1 MHWTAGFRFCC
12 TLGIIGPPPVMSSVS
27 PLKLTKR
34 CFLLLALCTCSLAL
48 HSAMAT
54 TNLLSIHLVAE
65 WEPNRPPHGIL
76 KLISPPVLTDAD
88 FVSFDVT
95 NQIFTIT
102 PDAARRLEAKIK
114 NGPPTW
120 LQGGFFELIP
130 YPTAC
135 VVKAS
140 GEAVYVGLFGTRFS
154 SSSFDGPVM
163 LPDKEFISMSS
174 TNDVTFRIQLGYPGR
189 FPWLTDPRRD
199 SRIVSAVQKLF
210 SHERKPKVD

>member
-1 MHWTAGFRFCC
+1 M
-12 TLGIIGPPPVMSSVS
+12 
-27 PLKLTKR
+27 KR
-34 CFLLLALCTCSLAL
+34 CFLLLALCACSLAL
-48 HSAMAT
+48 HAAMAA

-65 WEPNRPPHGIL
+65 WKPGTRPAGIL
-76 KLISPPVLTDAD
+76 KLISPPVLADAD

-120 LQGGFFELIP
+120 LQDGFFELIP

-140 GEAVYVGLFGTRFS
+140 GEAVYVGAFWTTFS

-163 LPDKEFISMSS
+163 LPDKQFISMNS
-174 TNDVTFRIQLGYPGR
+174 TNDVTFRIELGYPGT
-189 FPWLTDPRRD
+189 FPGMTDLRRD

-210 SHERKPKVD
+210 SHGQKGKPD